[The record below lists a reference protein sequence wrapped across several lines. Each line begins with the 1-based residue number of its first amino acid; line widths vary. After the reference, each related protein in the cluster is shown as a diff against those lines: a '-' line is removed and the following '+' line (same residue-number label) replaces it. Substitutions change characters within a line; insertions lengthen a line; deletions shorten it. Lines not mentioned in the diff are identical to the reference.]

1 VSGFLLAAR
10 VVASLG
16 VVLAI
21 VAFLA
26 RGNAKRLLSGRRAAA
41 PLEVLAR
48 QSLARNASVVVLRTA
63 DRALVLG
70 VTDASVSLLAEL
82 DADDLQTER
91 PAGTPFVEGQPP
103 RTPTWRNA
111 LDTMRERTVRRS

>member
-1 VSGFLLAAR
+1 VSGFLLVVR

-16 VVLAI
+16 AVLALL
-21 VAFLA
+21 AFLA
-26 RGNAKRLLSGRRAAA
+26 RGNAKKLLTGRRAAS

-48 QSLARNASVVVLRTA
+48 QGLARSASVVVVRAA

-70 VTDASVSLLAEL
+70 VTDASVTLLAEV
-82 DADDLQTER
+82 DPEDMNMER
-91 PAGTPFVEGQPP
+91 VAGTPFAEGQPP
-103 RTPTWRNA
+103 RTPAWRDA